1 MKDTLPEMKNTLE
14 GINRRVGK
22 AEDQISNLDDMETEN
37 TQSEQKKKGIQQQK
51 NEDSLRNLRDN
62 LKHTNIHIKGMPEGE
77 KKKRKQG
84 IEILFEKIMTGN
96 FSNLVKEINIQVR
109 EAQRI
114 LKNMNPKRPTPRHII
129 NKTAKFKDKERILK
143 AAREKQLV
151 TYKEAPIRYQLISQ
165 KQLCR
170 A

>member
-1 MKDTLPEMKNTLE
+1 
-14 GINRRVGK
+14 
-22 AEDQISNLDDMETEN
+22 
-37 TQSEQKKKGIQQQK
+37 
-51 NEDSLRNLRDN
+51 
-62 LKHTNIHIKGMPEGE
+62 MPEGE